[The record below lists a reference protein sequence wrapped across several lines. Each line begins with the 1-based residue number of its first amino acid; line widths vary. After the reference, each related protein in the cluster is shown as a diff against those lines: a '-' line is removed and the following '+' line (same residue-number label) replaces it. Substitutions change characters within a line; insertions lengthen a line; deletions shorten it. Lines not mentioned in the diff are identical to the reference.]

1 MKAAPF
7 EYSRPVDVAEA
18 CALLASDE
26 NARVIAGGQTLVPMM
41 AMRLARPTRLVD
53 IANIHELSVIHE
65 IDETVTIGAATRQCI
80 AEHSAVV
87 RGKLPLMARAIP
99 WIGHVATRARG
110 TIGGSIAHADPAA
123 ELPLL
128 ALTLD
133 ATLAYRSADDV
144 GEIPA
149 SEFFIGPT
157 LTTLPPGALLTDV
170 RFPVW
175 SGRVGTAFHE
185 VNARRSDFAFAAAA
199 AQIELADDGTCAR
212 IALGIG
218 GVSDIPVRLD
228 EAEEALIDTP
238 LEAEAV
244 RHILRGAFSGIE
256 CTDDLHASADY
267 RRRAALT
274 LTSRALADAKA
285 DAQRR
290 QHAG

>member
-7 EYSRPVDVAEA
+7 EYSRPADVAEA
-18 CALLASDE
+18 CALLAADE

-53 IANIHELSVIHE
+53 IAQIAELSFIR
-65 IDETVTIGAATRQCI
+65 DDGDSVTIGAATRQCI
-80 AEHSAVV
+80 VEHSALV
-87 RGKLPLMARAIP
+87 RDRLPLVARAIP
-99 WIGHVATRARG
+99 WIGHTATRARG
-110 TIGGSIAHADPAA
+110 TVGGSIAHADQAA

-133 ATLAYRSADDV
+133 ATLSYRASDDV
-144 GEIPA
+144 GDIPA
-149 SEFFIGPT
+149 TEFFIGPT
-157 LTTLPPGALLTDV
+157 ITTLSAGALLTEV
-170 RFPVW
+170 RFPIW
-175 SGRVGTAFHE
+175 QGRVGTAFHE

-199 AQIELADDGTCAR
+199 AQVELAGNGTCAR

-218 GVSDIPVRLD
+218 GVSDIPIRLD

-238 LEAEAV
+238 LEPDAV
-244 RHILRGAFSGIE
+244 RDIVRGALSGIE
-256 CTDDLHASADY
+256 CTDDLHASAHY

-274 LTSRALADAKA
+274 LALRALADAKA
-285 DAQRR
+285 DAQGR